1 MAENKNNPGADTD
14 LRPQTTGQR
23 TRPGNFVFFGTLV
36 ESSLVLVAWILGWLT
51 GLWTWADLAAGFQQ
65 FPSPVSLGVG
75 VLATLP
81 MLALLVLVLHASG
94 RAFVRMRA
102 FLEET
107 LAPSIRDSSL
117 VALLGLSLA
126 AGLGEEWLFRGVLQ
140 AGLLQWGGG
149 LPVPLAILI
158 VGIIFG
164 VCHWITPLYFL
175 LATITGIYL
184 GWLYWATGSLVA
196 PVLAHALYDFIALV
210 VIVRRQADPAVKQYP
225 GGVEEAAG
233 ADAQPE

>member
-1 MAENKNNPGADTD
+1 MQNYLDGGEAILEAFRNLDIDYVMSSPGSEWGPMWEALARQKVGNKDGPTN
-14 LRPQTTGQR
+14 L
-23 TRPGNFVFFGTLV
+23 
-36 ESSLVLVAWILGWLT
+36 SCW
-51 GLWTWADLAAGFQQ
+51 
-65 FPSPVSLGVG
+65 
-75 VLATLP
+75 
-81 MLALLVLVLHASG
+81 H
-94 RAFVRMRA
+94 
-102 FLEET
+102 ET
-107 LAPSIRDSSL
+107 LA
-117 VALLGLSLA
+117 VNLA
-126 AGLGEEWLFRGVLQ
+126 WGYTAVTGRLQ